1 MADTQIVTDDLLGN
15 MNLPKVDLPVLD
27 VPVVGPPVV
36 DAETQTQP
44 IAEGDDVTASYLRT
58 RREMNAM
65 SDPAWSG
72 SMEAGIDPAT
82 TVLDKPMFDRVETRT
97 DGKKEYRVGV
107 NDDDPESNLVLSII
121 DVTGDVAKGIGKG
134 AVEGLTKAGKEVGE
148 TLTGGYWS
156 ENISPWLRQNIPL
169 LPKANVAMEQAIQ
182 PVGATQEITSSI
194 TSPLTQIIG
203 PGAFLSR
210 TFRAAGIANKYLSE
224 ALGYGAAEIAA
235 VAPKDGTLLEMGIQ
249 LIEDSPDIKE
259 MLEESLGAQEDES
272 AFVERLKNAP
282 RRFLEGGPIGLVF
295 ERAVEGLAIAYRAIK
310 GSPKY
315 KSEFVEQEYLEAKK
329 KDLNNDLEPEPE
341 IDINT
346 DPAPVFYSA
355 VANAVDAL
363 PMEKGGGDQM
373 RAMIAKSPEV
383 KSEEMAWIGLD
394 DFLKGKK
401 SVTKQEIQDYVDA
414 NQVQIE
420 EVVRAD
426 EGVTREYG
434 ELVSAYTNLPPSTSA
449 EKAEKM
455 LAEIKAMEADNVVGR
470 PKFGPDSHPE
480 LSIPGGENYRE
491 VALRFPDKKA
501 EQLFFGSHFPESNIL
516 AHVRLNDRTGPNGE
530 KILFV
535 EEFQSD
541 WHQRGQKQGYQTPE
555 QKAKLGALKAQ
566 RKKILEQR
574 NAKLEIQTWWP
585 RLEELQ
591 EKSIAESNDFL
602 DGLTEAEHK
611 EYMNLIG
618 KRQAFDKETA
628 TALKATDSQITSM
641 ITNIPDAPLK
651 KTWQEM
657 SFRRVARMAAEEGY
671 DAIAWTPGKMQAER
685 YDLSKQ
691 ISEVHL
697 SGSNFKA
704 YDLNGDEVIN
714 RTGVRTEDL
723 PELIGKET
731 ADRLMSQKPK
741 NGLRSLTGQDLQVG
755 GKFHKDLYDKK
766 IKQYADKW
774 GKKFGAKVGVT
785 DLNTGRRVDA
795 NLEVVDTPSGN
806 FVVIDRINGGQ
817 LADFG
822 NRQDAEAYVVG
833 REVEATGKT
842 MEQVWTLPITKS
854 MKDSVLRKG
863 VPTFGAAGLAVGM
876 NKEVE
881 NGN

>member
-426 EGVTREYG
+426 EGVTRESG

-833 REVEATGKT
+833 RKVEATGKT
-842 MEQVWTLPITKS
+842 MEQVWTMPVTKK
-854 MKDSVLRKG
+854 MKDSVLSKG
-863 VPTFGAAGLAVGM
+863 VATFGASGLAIGM
-876 NKEVE
+876 NRESE

>member
-82 TVLDKPMFDRVETRT
+82 TDLDKPMFDRVETRT

-833 REVEATGKT
+833 RKVEATGKT
-842 MEQVWTLPITKS
+842 MEQVWTMPVTKK
-854 MKDSVLRKG
+854 MKDSVLSKG
-863 VPTFGAAGLAVGM
+863 VATFGASGLAIGM
-876 NKEVE
+876 NRESE

>member
-363 PMEKGGGDQM
+363 PMEKGGGYQM

-480 LSIPGGENYRE
+480 LSIPGGENHRE

-591 EKSIAESNDFL
+591 EK
-602 DGLTEAEHK
+602 
-611 EYMNLIG
+611 
-618 KRQAFDKETA
+618 
-628 TALKATDSQITSM
+628 
-641 ITNIPDAPLK
+641 
-651 KTWQEM
+651 
-657 SFRRVARMAAEEGY
+657 V
-671 DAIAWTPGKMQAER
+671 
-685 YDLSKQ
+685 
-691 ISEVHL
+691 
-697 SGSNFKA
+697 
-704 YDLNGDEVIN
+704 
-714 RTGVRTEDL
+714 
-723 PELIGKET
+723 
-731 ADRLMSQKPK
+731 
-741 NGLRSLTGQDLQVG
+741 
-755 GKFHKDLYDKK
+755 
-766 IKQYADKW
+766 
-774 GKKFGAKVGVT
+774 
-785 DLNTGRRVDA
+785 
-795 NLEVVDTPSGN
+795 
-806 FVVIDRINGGQ
+806 
-817 LADFG
+817 
-822 NRQDAEAYVVG
+822 
-833 REVEATGKT
+833 
-842 MEQVWTLPITKS
+842 
-854 MKDSVLRKG
+854 
-863 VPTFGAAGLAVGM
+863 
-876 NKEVE
+876 
-881 NGN
+881 

>member
-1 MADTQIVTDDLLGN
+1 M
-15 MNLPKVDLPVLD
+15 
-27 VPVVGPPVV
+27 
-36 DAETQTQP
+36 
-44 IAEGDDVTASYLRT
+44 
-58 RREMNAM
+58 
-65 SDPAWSG
+65 
-72 SMEAGIDPAT
+72 
-82 TVLDKPMFDRVETRT
+82 
-97 DGKKEYRVGV
+97 
-107 NDDDPESNLVLSII
+107 
-121 DVTGDVAKGIGKG
+121 
-134 AVEGLTKAGKEVGE
+134 
-148 TLTGGYWS
+148 
-156 ENISPWLRQNIPL
+156 
-169 LPKANVAMEQAIQ
+169 
-182 PVGATQEITSSI
+182 
-194 TSPLTQIIG
+194 
-203 PGAFLSR
+203 
-210 TFRAAGIANKYLSE
+210 
-224 ALGYGAAEIAA
+224 
-235 VAPKDGTLLEMGIQ
+235 
-249 LIEDSPDIKE
+249 
-259 MLEESLGAQEDES
+259 
-272 AFVERLKNAP
+272 
-282 RRFLEGGPIGLVF
+282 
-295 ERAVEGLAIAYRAIK
+295 
-310 GSPKY
+310 
-315 KSEFVEQEYLEAKK
+315 
-329 KDLNNDLEPEPE
+329 
-341 IDINT
+341 
-346 DPAPVFYSA
+346 FYSA